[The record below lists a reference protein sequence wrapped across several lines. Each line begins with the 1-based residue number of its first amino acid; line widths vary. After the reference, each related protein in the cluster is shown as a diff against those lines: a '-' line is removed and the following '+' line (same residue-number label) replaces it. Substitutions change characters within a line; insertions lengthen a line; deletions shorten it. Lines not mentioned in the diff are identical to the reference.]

1 MSSIRLFILSFV
13 AELGP
18 THGHRVRI
26 EAEKR
31 RVHLWTDISTGAVY
45 GAINRLASEGL
56 LREYRKETEGNR
68 PPRQL
73 YEITE
78 AGRSA
83 LEVLQQEMAEDIW
96 FRYDPFDL
104 AMTIVDRHKLSE
116 FSETVA
122 ARIVELKTMI
132 SEREVVIADAE
143 KCIDSVDEWA
153 LRHSSYRLDA
163 EVRYF
168 QDLLAWLK
176 RQRSNLSPKKPRA
189 AHV

>member
-1 MSSIRLFILSFV
+1 MSSIRLFILSSF

-56 LREYRKETEGNR
+56 LREYRKEIEGNR

-78 AGRSA
+78 AGRST
-83 LEVLQQEMAEDIW
+83 LEVLQQETAESIW
-96 FRYDPFDL
+96 FRFDPFDL
-104 AMTIVDRHKLSE
+104 AMTCVDRGQLQE
-116 FSETVA
+116 FSKTVI
-122 ARIVELKTMI
+122 ARIAKLKTMI
-132 SEREVVIADAE
+132 SEREAVIEDAL

-168 QDLLAWLK
+168 RELLAWLELQRGQPSKK
-176 RQRSNLSPKKPRA
+176 RPRTA
-189 AHV
+189 QV